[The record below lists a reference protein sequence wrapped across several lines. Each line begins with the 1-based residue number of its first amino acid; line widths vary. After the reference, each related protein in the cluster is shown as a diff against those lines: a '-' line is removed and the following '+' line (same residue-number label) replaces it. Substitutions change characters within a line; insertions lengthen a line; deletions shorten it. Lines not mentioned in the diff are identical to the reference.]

1 LTAPI
6 DRALVEILPVFNNF
20 EKELKSGVN
29 TSIQGAGKDLE
40 HVHEQVSGSIKSMGR
55 DLEASNMAVES
66 SVKRVGEHTEGMFS
80 SMKESAKSMF
90 LMMAPMAVGFG
101 AIQFLKGS
109 VEAAADAHRIMREV
123 AQGIAST
130 GEAAHVSAK
139 DVSEYADALSTSTG
153 VTKDVIVGNESILLT
168 FTDVRNE
175 VGKGN
180 DIFTQAN
187 KAVLDLSV
195 RMNEDGKAA
204 SIQLGKALQD
214 PIKGVT
220 ALARV
225 GVNFTEQQKEQ
236 IRTMVESGNKLG
248 AQKLILAEL
257 NKEFGGSA
265 VAAGSAGSKMKAAYH
280 EVEVAVGEKL
290 LPVMNKFSTFVTTT
304 VLPAFIKFFESAGSG
319 EGTIGKILQVI
330 GKLSGIVMQL
340 VSGALAALRAAW
352 TALNPLVSEFSRVLT
367 ETVLPAVSKFATI
380 LGKDLSGALTS
391 VGGFIKEH
399 KTLVQSIV
407 VGFLAAYAAIKLYNV
422 GLAAWAAIQKV
433 GIAIQTAWNVVMDAN
448 PIGIIIIAVVALTA
462 AFIYAYKHSKT
473 FRDIVDEVG
482 RVAARVGKDV
492 YQFFINLY
500 HVGVEVWHAL
510 EDAWKNITGW
520 WGNLITFL
528 KNAWNN
534 VWTFIK
540 TWGPIA
546 LIALAPFIGIPLLIA
561 KHFDQIKGFLERA
574 WNAAYD
580 ATVGAIIRMLKH
592 IATIEGRILATFINA
607 PRWLIKSGE
616 NIIDGFLNG
625 LKGVWHNVTD
635 WFGKWIERIGAA
647 IGNINRWAM
656 DKAVSFLQSYHDGIV
671 NTWHI
676 VTAWF
681 NGMLSSIGNA
691 IGDAKRWAGNVGNSI
706 INGFLDGLKAI
717 WHTVTD
723 WFGNIPGWIKS
734 ALGIHSAPQWA
745 VDFGGWIIKGLIQ
758 GLIGG
763 AFDFQHFLEHFVTLA
778 KNKLASMFVGTTAK
792 GRFLG
797 TQQLLDWIHIA
808 EGLTGVGD
816 SWTNGLLTLI
826 GRESGGDPRS
836 INTYDINA
844 QHGDPSRGLMQTIG
858 ATFEAYRLQS
868 LPDDIYNPVAN
879 IVAGIRYI
887 LSRYGS
893 ISNVQQ
899 ANPNMPPMGY
909 ASGAWNIPQDQLAFL
924 HRREMVIP
932 PAFAEAIRSSG
943 GRAPEAEPIDLSDD
957 TIEKLGRAIGRQ
969 INGVG
974 ARMLR
979 TARAA

>member
-1 LTAPI
+1 VPTEAI

-20 EKELKSGVN
+20 EKELRGGVN

-40 HVHEQVSGSIKSMGR
+40 RVHEQVSGSIKSMGR
-55 DLEASNMAVES
+55 DLEATNEAVGH
-66 SVKRVGEHTEGMFS
+66 SVKRVTEHTEGMFS
-80 SMKESAKSMF
+80 SMRESAKSMF
-90 LMMAPMAVGFG
+90 LMMAPMALGFG
-101 AIQFLKGS
+101 AIEFLKGS

-123 AQGIAST
+123 AAGIAST
-130 GEAAHVSAK
+130 GGAAHVSAK

-204 SIQLGKALQD
+204 SVQLGKALQD

-225 GVNFTEQQKEQ
+225 GVNFTAQQKEQ
-236 IRTMVESGNKLG
+236 IKTMVESGDKLG
-248 AQKLILAEL
+248 AQKMILGEL

-265 VAAGSAGSKMKAAYH
+265 VAAGSAGAKMKAAYH

-290 LPVMNKFSTFVTTT
+290 LPVIGKFSTFVTTH
-304 VLPAFIKFFESAGSG
+304 VLPAFMRMFDEAGKGKGFF
-319 EGTIGKILQVI
+319 GT
-330 GKLSGIVMQL
+330 
-340 VSGALAALRAAW
+340 LATTIENLW
-352 TALNPLVSEFSRVLT
+352 RVLT
-367 ETVLPAVSKFATI
+367 PLAAEIIKFAREGWGAVSSVLEHQVI
-380 LGKDLSGALTS
+380 PALKA
-391 VGGFIKEH
+391 VGDFIKTHE
-399 KTLVQSIV
+399 TLVKTITVGVLTFMAAWKGYTMV
-407 VGFLAAYAAIKLYNV
+407 VAAITAINV
-422 GLAAWAAIQKV
+422 A
-433 GIAIQTAWNVVMDAN
+433 MDAN
-448 PIGIIIIAVVALTA
+448 PIALIVIAIGALVA
-462 AFIYAYKHSKT
+462 AFIYAYTHSKT

-482 RVAARVGKDV
+482 RVCARVGKDI

-500 HVGVEVWHAL
+500 HVGVTVWHAL

-534 VWTFIK
+534 VWTFLK

-546 LIALAPFIGIPLLIA
+546 LLVLAPFIGIPLLIA
-561 KHFDQIKGFLERA
+561 KHFDQIKAFLERA

-592 IATIEGRILATFINA
+592 IATIEGRILAIFINA
-607 PRWLIKSGE
+607 ARWLLKSGE
-616 NIIDGFLNG
+616 NIIEGFLNG
-625 LKGVWHNVTD
+625 LKGVWHTVTD

-656 DKAVSFLQSYHDGIV
+656 DKAISFLQSYHDGIV

-676 VTAWF
+676 VTSWF
-681 NGMLSSIGNA
+681 NNMLSSIGNA
-691 IGDAKRWAGNVGNSI
+691 IGNAGRWAGDVGKSI

-723 WFGNIPGWIKS
+723 WFNNIPGWIKS

-778 KNKLASMFVGTTAK
+778 KNKLASMFVGTTVK

-909 ASGAWNIPQDQLAFL
+909 ATGAWNIPQDQLAFL

-943 GRAPEAEPIDLSDD
+943 GRAPAAEPIDLSDE
-957 TIEKLGRAIGRQ
+957 TIEKLGRAIGYQ
-969 INGVG
+969 LNGVG